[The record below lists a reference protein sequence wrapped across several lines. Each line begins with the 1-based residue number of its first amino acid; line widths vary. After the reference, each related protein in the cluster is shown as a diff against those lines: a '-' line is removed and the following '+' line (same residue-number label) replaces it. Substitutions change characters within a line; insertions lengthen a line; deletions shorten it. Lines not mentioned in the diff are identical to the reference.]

1 MASIT
6 IRKLDESTK
15 QQLRL
20 RAAHNQRSMEDEARN
35 ILRAALAG
43 GATMP
48 FDLGQMIHRRFVR
61 LGGIEL
67 QLPAR
72 EAIRKAPEPGK

>member
-43 GATMP
+43 AAKTP
-48 FDLGQMIHRRFVR
+48 SDLGQVIHRRFAR

-72 EAIRKAPEPGK
+72 EAIRKVPEPGK

>member
-6 IRKLDESTK
+6 IRKLDEPTK
-15 QQLRL
+15 QRLRL
-20 RAAHNQRSMEDEARN
+20 RAAHNKRSMEDEARN
-35 ILRAALAG
+35 ILRAALA
-43 GATMP
+43 ATAVASL
-48 FDLGQMIHRRFVR
+48 DLGQVIQRRFAR

-72 EAIRKAPEPGK
+72 DAIRKAPEPGP

>member
-6 IRKLDESTK
+6 IRKLDEATK
-15 QQLRL
+15 QRLRL
-20 RAAHNQRSMEDEARN
+20 RAAHNKRSMEDEARN
-35 ILRAALAG
+35 ILRAALA
-43 GATMP
+43 ATAVTAL
-48 FDLGQMIHRRFVR
+48 DLGQVIHRRFAR

-72 EAIRKAPEPGK
+72 EAIRKAPEPGP